1 MALAV
6 TLFAGACAS
15 PPPADRLVHRAF
27 VDLGGGAPGVLER
40 RGAGPWRIARG
51 VLVGPRTPTPRTTL
65 RGFLRAFEERDY
77 VTLRSLA
84 PPDLR
89 MSMSLAALRQQVEGD
104 PDGAEELVTRLKAH
118 QHGPIQLEGIRATL
132 PYDGLEFEMAYTDR
146 GWVVV
151 DPD

>member
-1 MALAV
+1 MTLALA
-6 TLFAGACAS
+6 LFAGACAS
-15 PPPADRLVHRAF
+15 PPPAPRVVHRAF
-27 VDLGGGAPGVLER
+27 VDLGGGAPGLLER
-40 RGAGPWRIARG
+40 HGAGPWRIARG
-51 VLVGPRTPTPRTTL
+51 VLVGPRAQTPRATL
-65 RGFLRAFEERDY
+65 QRFLRALEDRDY

-89 MSMSLAALRQQVEGD
+89 RSMSLAALRQQVEGD

-132 PYDGLEFEMAYTDR
+132 PYDGLAFEMTFTDH